1 MYFQFLIEDQST
13 EILVGHVMEKLKEKY
28 PEKEILYDSKPFK
41 GIGHLPTKGNLM
53 ERKGGNLLNNLH
65 IYLRGFD
72 KKLAGMEHATIV
84 VVLDNDKRDYNIFQ
98 QNLNQVAKDVVMLTD
113 YAFCIA
119 VKEMEAWLLGDEDA
133 IYGAYPE
140 AKKKFLKNYKQD
152 EIVDTWEVLANMVYP
167 GELAKLHKVSKN
179 SYKETGKAKCEWA
192 DKIGQKL
199 VLEKNVSPSFQKFL
213 FELCS
218 RIEAA

>member
-1 MYFQFLIEDQST
+1 M
-13 EILVGHVMEKLKEKY
+13 
-28 PEKEILYDSKPFK
+28 
-41 GIGHLPTKGNLM
+41 
-53 ERKGGNLLNNLH
+53 
-65 IYLRGFD
+65 
-72 KKLAGMEHATIV
+72 
-84 VVLDNDKRDYNIFQ
+84 LDNDKRDYNIFQ
-98 QNLNQVAKDVVMLTD
+98 KNLNQVAKDVVMLTD

-133 IYGAYPE
+133 IYSAYPE

-167 GELAKLHKVSKN
+167 GGL
-179 SYKETGKAKCEWA
+179 AKCEWA